1 MLKLSTILLIILTL
15 CLMLSCDRRVEDR
28 RTNDSSVSIQLR
40 EYYPFRVDGS
50 WSFNWENNRGDRWQ
64 GMLSVTDMTDEEGY
78 TTYIVVDTTI
88 INENIEVSRSAYMW
102 DSEGLKHLYRVAANG
117 DSTYFR
123 PARIVLP
130 SNLNIGKDYNHN
142 YHYNVFSVS
151 GDKIFSGDVRQKYR
165 LIGSDRVVTP
175 YGKWD
180 KTAVIESI
188 RIDDYPNKTT
198 QVRRQVI
205 WYAENVGPVKIITGI
220 PLETEEFTGE
230 TTGQLVATR

>member
-1 MLKLSTILLIILTL
+1 MV
-15 CLMLSCDRRVEDR
+15 SCDRRVEDQQ
-28 RTNDSSVSIQLR
+28 TNDSPVSIKLR

-64 GMLSVTDMTDEEGY
+64 GMLSVTDMTGEEGY

-88 INENIEVSRSAYMW
+88 MNVNIEVSRSAYMW
-102 DSEGLKHLYRVAANG
+102 DSEGLKHLYRVTAAG
-117 DSTYFR
+117 DSTCFR

-130 SNLNIGKDYNHN
+130 SNLNIGEDYNNN
-142 YHYNVFSVS
+142 YHYNVFSIS

-198 QVRRQVI
+198 RVRRQVI
-205 WYAENVGPVKIITGI
+205 WYAENVGPVKIVTGI
-220 PLETEEFTGE
+220 PLETEELTGE
-230 TTGQLVATR
+230 TTGQLVTAK